1 MTDFYNNLIS
11 LTNNLEDIA
20 FTKYATITNINSDG
34 TCTAKEDEE
43 EGLTHE
49 NINPLGNNLQVGD
62 KVVLGFVDNSIYNP
76 VILTGGEE
84 AYTKT
89 ETDTLLQNKINEPSA
104 EGTNGQVLGEQYK
117 AGVLVLILLQVGE
130 ILQVILKC
138 HRRSWQRILLMV
150 RQM

>member
-76 VILTGGEE
+76 VILTEE
-84 AYTKT
+84 
-89 ETDTLLQNKINEPSA
+89 
-104 EGTNGQVLGEQYK
+104 LGEQYK

>member
-1 MTDFYNNLIS
+1 MMNDFYTNLTTI
-11 LTNNLEDIA
+11 TNNLEDIA
-20 FTKYATITNINSDG
+20 FTKYATITNINNDG

-49 NINPLGNNLQVGD
+49 NINTLGNNLRVGD

-89 ETDTLLQNKINEPSA
+89 ETDALLQKIEDLVGDAILFIN
-104 EGTNGQVLGEQYK
+104 GTGG
-117 AGVLVLILLQVGE
+117 
-130 ILQVILKC
+130 
-138 HRRSWQRILLMV
+138 S
-150 RQM
+150 